1 MLGRGSRVNLEQRK
15 KDTIVLVDGQSAG
28 ASGRL
33 PMNKRRPSSEQ
44 YFDVVH
50 NPSDLSKSTRGSSSW
65 AGSGTTR
72 SNYRIQQNG
81 TPSTASTRRS
91 SPSAATKSLRASRSR
106 DLSETSSDLSRDD
119 ERHDRTSSLSRAASM
134 ILPSARI
141 VHTSIL
147 RKTIVDNESA
157 ELDNDS
163 ASLSNEEARNDNSRH
178 KSRSKECNDSPRRA
192 SSSGRQMSSRRA
204 SSTGQSPRGL
214 GSLED
219 DVGTEHT
226 SVKKSTKQ
234 SSSRQT
240 PPNRIHRKH
249 ETKNDRYGDAHEEE
263 EENSGSDTSAND
275 DYSSETP
282 KGSKSKQEST
292 KISKQTPETS
302 TLSVDG
308 AASELIYFF
317 SEFGSLRASE
327 FLAKDAIKD
336 FLLMEKSRSNEFQA
350 AKSAA
355 MKEIDDKIHPG
366 ERKKR
371 TDFARKERK
380 KTMAIDDED
389 VSTDDELT
397 GYVRDVS
404 DRPTHSSEPLDE
416 NSDEAGSEPEESSII
431 DKISY
436 ESTSMRDF
444 EEPVEPSRPVHAP
457 RMQSPRRG
465 LAENER
471 RMDASLLPSIQEE
484 DKDSRAEGRPASPGG
499 SSKGNGVIYA
509 STKASKGAVYTLN
522 PASAKQRK
530 NRLGGIFG
538 FRSFRRSVPTGTD
551 RTQNADSI
559 TTNESIVA
567 GRKLARQPGPA
578 KVDEN
583 SGTHTKLYQQDN
595 LPKGVFQSSEA
606 SVDEGS
612 WIFEEES
619 EAEPPKIDDA
629 NFAKDNN
636 NEKSR
641 GLSRNNERRSW
652 LSETSS
658 NGMSSIGVSVDESMP
673 TVEAII
679 LDDGS
684 LSRRKSAQDDEDDED
699 DEDDDDDDDDED
711 DDEDNEDEDNEDD
724 SDGDEF
730 GEEDRIRVVNEAED
744 QVAAES
750 DEEEEEEE
758 EQSEQEKDNASQ
770 SSESNKNEESS
781 GNGNRE
787 DYKGDANSNILNDGW
802 RKAVE
807 LMGFAKEPTKY
818 DEDELSELT
827 PIKSSSFDFSAIP
840 WQYKAN
846 KNKSSKKTSRAFHR

>member
-15 KDTIVLVDGQSAG
+15 KDIIVLVDGQSAG

-91 SPSAATKSLRASRSR
+91 SPSAATKSLHVSRSR
-106 DLSETSSDLSRDD
+106 DLSETRSDLSRDD

-178 KSRSKECNDSPRRA
+178 KSKSKECNDSPRRA

-249 ETKNDRYGDAHEEE
+249 ETKNDRYGDALEEE

-292 KISKQTPETS
+292 KISKQAPETS

-436 ESTSMRDF
+436 ESTSMINF

-509 STKASKGAVYTLN
+509 STKASKGAVYTRN

-551 RTQNADSI
+551 KQQGAGSI
-559 TTNESIVA
+559 TTKESIVA
-567 GRKLARQPGPA
+567 GRKLAQQPGPA

-583 SGTHTKLYQQDN
+583 SGRHTKMYQQDN
-595 LPKGVFQSSEA
+595 LPKGGFQSSEA

-619 EAEPPKIDDA
+619 EAESPKIDDA
-629 NFAKDNN
+629 NFAKENN

-641 GLSRNNERRSW
+641 GLSRNDERRSW

-658 NGMSSIGVSVDESMP
+658 NGRSSIGVSVDESLP
-673 TVEAII
+673 TVDAII

-684 LSRRKSAQDDEDDED
+684 LSGRRSAQDDEDDED
-699 DEDDDDDDDDED
+699 DEDDDDDDED
-711 DDEDNEDEDNEDD
+711 DDEDD
-724 SDGDEF
+724 SDEF
-730 GEEDRIRVVNEAED
+730 GEEDRIRVVNKAED
-744 QVAAES
+744 EVAAES
-750 DEEEEEEE
+750 DEEEEEEDC
-758 EQSEQEKDNASQ
+758 EQENDNASQ

-781 GNGNRE
+781 GNGNGE
-787 DYKGDANSNILNDGW
+787 DYPREANSNILNDGW
-802 RKAVE
+802 RTAVE
-807 LMGFAKEPTKY
+807 LMGFTKKPTKY

-840 WQYKAN
+840 WQSKKS